1 MFEIDFSEKSD
12 VIVNTLYKYMKE
24 KGVGIRSSHVVA
36 DS

>member
-24 KGVGIRSSHVVA
+24 KGVGIRSSHV
-36 DS
+36 